1 MVFWASRGWILMK
14 IGGNQ
19 AEAFP
24 DLPIQPRNLDF
35 VRKTGQNSPRRIEQI
50 RQFFLSEK
58 CLILLSPV
66 KR

>member
-1 MVFWASRGWILMK
+1 MK

-35 VRKTGQNSPRRIEQI
+35 VRKTKKNRFVDISEAILIVFLLNSKVLGWIGRSGKAPA
-50 RQFFLSEK
+50 
-58 CLILLSPV
+58 
-66 KR
+66 